1 MNLCVE
7 MLIFIN
13 NILCLFIILNPIQM
27 IKTLTAIAILLAFT
41 SAFNLKREIIA
52 PFVGDEQLNAIPWPY
67 TVCGSGAAW
76 TIDSLTLGQTPKR
89 NLNDDITVV

>member
-1 MNLCVE
+1 
-7 MLIFIN
+7 MLISIN
-13 NILCLFIILNPIQM
+13 NILLSPFIILNPIYM
-27 IKTLTAIAILLAFT
+27 IKTLTAIALLLAFT
-41 SAFNLKREIIA
+41 SAFDLQREIIA
-52 PFVGDEQLNAIPWPY
+52 PFVGGEQLTAIPWPY